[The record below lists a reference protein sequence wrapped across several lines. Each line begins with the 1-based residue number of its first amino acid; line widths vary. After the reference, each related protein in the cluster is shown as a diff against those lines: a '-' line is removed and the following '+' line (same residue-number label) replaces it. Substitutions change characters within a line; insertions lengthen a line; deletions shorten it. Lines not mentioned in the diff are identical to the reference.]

1 MTGSSR
7 AQSETLGVVLLLG
20 LTIVGTGLI
29 VAFGSSSLDD
39 SKRATD
45 LDGAAQAMAQLD
57 SKASRVGIGSANA
70 QHATLSVDGDE
81 ETVRRTDGGW
91 MRVHINR
98 TNGSDAVVMNQ
109 TLGAVVYENG
119 DTTIAYQGGG
129 VWRRTDGGATMVSP
143 PEVHYRDTTLTLPL
157 VVVGGEGRL
166 DGGHLELTKNGTAEP
181 KYPVAN
187 ASKRNPLSDATVNVT
202 VASDYYRAWGQ
213 FFEQRTGGD
222 VEYDHDAGTVTL
234 TLVTPTKAPKIEQGL
249 ASTSPQELLIEGA
262 GGSSFTDSYNSSKG
276 PYSVT
281 NGTNGTVRTV
291 GSVSLS
297 GGAEIQGDLVTG
309 GGVVK
314 MKNNE
319 VITGNLSYGGTKSLK
334 KHSTVG
340 GWIANNGSVAK
351 IDPVGTMIDR
361 EVSSLSSDNDNNE
374 TAAIDGNRLDST
386 NQTWNLTSGDY
397 YLEDLDVD
405 SDETLVL
412 NLSDGNVDLAVDG
425 DVSLSGGE
433 VVVQDPANGT
443 ANVYTTGSSL
453 SVTSGGT
460 VSVPDDRSRAFRL
473 YGQPGTDATF
483 SGEDTEFT
491 GVLYA
496 PDSASQHGTVS
507 VTSHADVYG
516 ALVGGRTTLKSGGT
530 VHYDQALVSTHPL
543 PASYTTTPRV
553 TYMHVSVHRVNVTSA

>member
-1 MTGSSR
+1 MPSNEASMTSSSR
-7 AQSETLGVVLLLG
+7 AQSETLGIVLLLG

-39 SKRATD
+39 SKHATD
-45 LDGAAQAMAQLD
+45 LDSAAQAMAQLD
-57 SKASRVGIGSANA
+57 SRASRVGIGSANA

-202 VASDYYRAWGQ
+202 VESDYYRAWGQ

-234 TLVTPTKAPKIEQGL
+234 TLVTPTNAPKIKQGL
-249 ASTSPQELLIEGA
+249 ASTSPEELVIEG
-262 GGSSFTDSYNSSKG
+262 GGKSSSFTDSYNSSKN
-276 PYSVT
+276 PYSVE

-297 GGAEIQGDLVTG
+297 GGAEIRGDLVTG
-309 GGVVK
+309 GGVVT

-334 KHSTVG
+334 KHATVG
-340 GWIANNGSVAK
+340 G
-351 IDPVGTMIDR
+351 
-361 EVSSLSSDNDNNE
+361 
-374 TAAIDGNRLDST
+374 
-386 NQTWNLTSGDY
+386 
-397 YLEDLDVD
+397 
-405 SDETLVL
+405 
-412 NLSDGNVDLAVDG
+412 
-425 DVSLSGGE
+425 
-433 VVVQDPANGT
+433 
-443 ANVYTTGSSL
+443 
-453 SVTSGGT
+453 
-460 VSVPDDRSRAFRL
+460 
-473 YGQPGTDATF
+473 
-483 SGEDTEFT
+483 
-491 GVLYA
+491 
-496 PDSASQHGTVS
+496 
-507 VTSHADVYG
+507 
-516 ALVGGRTTLKSGGT
+516 
-530 VHYDQALVSTHPL
+530 
-543 PASYTTTPRV
+543 
-553 TYMHVSVHRVNVTSA
+553 